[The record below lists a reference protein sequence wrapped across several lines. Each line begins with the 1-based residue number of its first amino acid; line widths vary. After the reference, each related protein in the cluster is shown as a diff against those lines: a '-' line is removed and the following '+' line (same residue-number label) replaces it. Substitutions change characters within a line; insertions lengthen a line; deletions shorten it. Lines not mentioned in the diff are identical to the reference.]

1 MYEVFRIIAD
11 THSLS
16 TTSCRSFD
24 HNWVSHVICDLLPCF
39 CLINGIFCTRNYWN
53 SSIHHCLSCCG
64 FVTHAVNDFCGWSN
78 KCDIAFFT
86 HSYKF
91 AILRQKSESRMNCIR
106 SDCHC
111 SPKYTFH
118 VKITV
123 FGRCWSDTDR
133 LVCQLGM
140 ECIFICFRTDC
151 YGHDIHLT
159 ARTDDTH
166 CDLSSVCN

>member
-1 MYEVFRIIAD
+1 MYEVFRVIAD

-16 TTSCRSFD
+16 ATSCGSFD

-64 FVTHAVNDFCGWSN
+64 FVTHAVNDLCGWSD

-133 LVCQLGM
+133 LVCQLG
-140 ECIFICFRTDC
+140 IFICFRTDC